1 MNYIDKLIED
11 RKNFLENKLKGKKE
25 TIRIYTE
32 EIARCNKSIKDI
44 EKELEEI
51 NKIVGDN
58 NEKNFTW
65 WYRTSLFF
73 ITMCFRLWVCRL

>member
-11 RKNFLENKLKGKKE
+11 RKNFLESKLKGKME
-25 TIRIYTE
+25 TVRIYIE

-58 NEKNFTW
+58 NENIWT
-65 WYRTSLFF
+65 TS
-73 ITMCFRLWVCRL
+73 

>member
-1 MNYIDKLIED
+1 MSYVNKLIKKK
-11 RKNFLENKLKGKKE
+11 KNFLENKLKGKME

-51 NKIVGDN
+51 YRIGDN
-58 NEKNFTW
+58 NEN
-65 WYRTSLFF
+65 
-73 ITMCFRLWVCRL
+73 LWTIE

>member
-1 MNYIDKLIED
+1 MSYLDKLIDD
-11 RKNFLENKLKGKKE
+11 RKTYLENKLKGKLE

-51 NKIVGDN
+51 YKIGDN
-58 NEKNFTW
+58 NEKDFT
-65 WYRTSLFF
+65 
-73 ITMCFRLWVCRL
+73 